1 MIPIRFADWYRT
13 RISWEIIK
21 GRLNLSI
28 DWPVS
33 SSSTLVENKHL
44 TLRTRRKDRHGWAQ
58 CNQNMRTK
66 TRGFPRGHRTLKGP
80 VQLCLSIS
88 ETWNDYSCVTWRH
101 GWKSHLEPWGSM
113 VITARTEALT
123 DLHHVYLKRNKQ
135 INEIMNSVN
144 WIIDIFITVQLKISC
159 LSTVR
164 DGTMKPIKSL
174 LTDQG
179 SLWRE
184 GVSISKSLIFI
195 TQSGTC
201 HLKIE

>member
-44 TLRTRRKDRHGWAQ
+44 TLRTQRKDRHVWAQ
-58 CNQNMRTK
+58 CNQSMRTK
-66 TRGFPRGHRTLKGP
+66 TRGFPRGLRTLKG
-80 VQLCLSIS
+80 CS
-88 ETWNDYSCVTWRH
+88 YSSASLFQRPEMITHASLGGMAERVLTQ
-101 GWKSHLEPWGSM
+101 WGSM

-123 DLHHVYLKRNKQ
+123 DLHYVYLKRNKQ

-164 DGTMKPIKSL
+164 DGTIKPIKSL

-184 GVSISKSLIFI
+184 GISISKSLIFI

-201 HLKIE
+201 H